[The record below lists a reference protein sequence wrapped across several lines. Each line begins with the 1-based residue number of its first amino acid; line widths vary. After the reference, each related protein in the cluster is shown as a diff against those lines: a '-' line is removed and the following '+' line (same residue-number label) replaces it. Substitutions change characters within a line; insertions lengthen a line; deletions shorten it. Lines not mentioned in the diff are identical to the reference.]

1 MVKYDYIIIG
11 AGSAGCVLANRLSK
25 DFKNRVLLIEA
36 GGPDDKIEIGIPAG
50 YANLHRSNVDWGFW
64 TEPQKFVNNRKIYLP
79 RGKTLGGSSSTNA
92 MAYVRGNKSDYD
104 HWKSLGN
111 KGWSYDEVLPY
122 FKKSEYNE
130 DINNKYH
137 GEKGLLNV
145 SYAKGF
151 QTPYAQAFIDGCSEV
166 GIPKTDDYN
175 GKHQNGASLLQF
187 TIKDGK
193 RHSAAS
199 AFLKPAMKRE
209 NLNILTWARV
219 KKILIKDKRAIGVEF
234 LNKKGEFKKEFAH
247 KEVIL
252 SAGTFQSPQILML
265 SGIGDAKKLKVS
277 GIKVNKNLKGVGSNL
292 QDHLIVLVS
301 SLSKNQEGFNHH
313 LKPMNQF
320 FDILNYFINKKGP
333 MTCSILEA
341 AAFFSVHNSINPN
354 LQFHFSPL
362 QIGSDYTT
370 DVYNPK
376 TYPKIDGYSVVPTLL
391 KPKSRGYVDIK
402 SANFMDDPIIQPN
415 FLSDEEDLKILVTGT
430 KKALDVLNS
439 NAFSPFRNENN
450 LPKDKSENG
459 IIEHIKKSLETVY
472 HPVGTNKMGDDKMAV
487 VDAELKV
494 HGLLGLR
501 VVDASI
507 MPTIVSGNTNA
518 ASIMIA
524 EKAAD
529 MILKS

>member
-1 MVKYDYIIIG
+1 
-11 AGSAGCVLANRLSK
+11 
-25 DFKNRVLLIEA
+25 
-36 GGPDDKIEIGIPAG
+36 
-50 YANLHRSNVDWGFW
+50 
-64 TEPQKFVNNRKIYLP
+64 
-79 RGKTLGGSSSTNA
+79 
-92 MAYVRGNKSDYD
+92 
-104 HWKSLGN
+104 
-111 KGWSYDEVLPY
+111 
-122 FKKSEYNE
+122 
-130 DINNKYH
+130 
-137 GEKGLLNV
+137 
-145 SYAKGF
+145 
-151 QTPYAQAFIDGCSEV
+151 
-166 GIPKTDDYN
+166 
-175 GKHQNGASLLQF
+175 
-187 TIKDGK
+187 
-193 RHSAAS
+193 
-199 AFLKPAMKRE
+199 
-209 NLNILTWARV
+209 
-219 KKILIKDKRAIGVEF
+219 
-234 LNKKGEFKKEFAH
+234 
-247 KEVIL
+247 
-252 SAGTFQSPQILML
+252 
-265 SGIGDAKKLKVS
+265 
-277 GIKVNKNLKGVGSNL
+277 
-292 QDHLIVLVS
+292 
-301 SLSKNQEGFNHH
+301 
-313 LKPMNQF
+313 
-320 FDILNYFINKKGP
+320 